1 VRRSPKRRVKRRRGG
16 SRHRGAEPK
25 TSTASGGETQ
35 ASQTSIYLYGVVSD
49 ADPNWQPQHPGD
61 PFNQPRLIWYY
72 DIAALVSDVD
82 ASVVDQEEPR
92 TLKKMMETHYR
103 VQGNIL
109 PYSTLWPARFGVVFP
124 DEAAIRRDLLQG
136 HFEDLR
142 ESLRRLEGLVEV
154 EVRARYHEEPIVEQV
169 LHEHPELRPSGG
181 QGKTRREQMSYD
193 DQIRLGEGIMEV
205 LRSKRDNDA
214 QQLLDQIGPVAQDV
228 VLNQGQD
235 ELTVLNAALLI
246 AYDKLSDFDRVLNE
260 LNAQWQDRLDLNCV
274 GPLPAYTFSQQEMA
288 VQ

>member
-1 VRRSPKRRVKRRRGG
+1 MTSQASQGRQSTSQRR
-16 SRHRGAEPK
+16 AAN
-25 TSTASGGETQ
+25 STASGGESQ

-61 PFNQPRLIWYY
+61 PFNHPRLIWYY

-124 DEAAIRRDLLQG
+124 DEEAIRRNLLQG
-136 HFEDLR
+136 HYGELR
-142 ESLRRLEGLVEV
+142 ASLRRLEGLVEV

-181 QGKTRREQMSYD
+181 QGKTRRQQMSYD

-205 LRSKRDNDA
+205 LRRKRDNDA
-214 QQLLDQIGPVAQDV
+214 QQLLDQISPVAQDV

-274 GPLPAYTFSQQEMA
+274 GPLPAYTFSQQEIA